1 MADLTVAELLSIPDP
16 DVAAFN
22 PVNGV
27 RRSMRNVK
35 SKVPQPEYIDYE
47 APKAEDLTE
56 IHYPIATEAN
66 TIPAKRLRSAIDL
79 RVKPDISGRTEAP
92 EPLTAV
98 ESGVM
103 SLESPLKKPKLTDTP
118 TSSSTQTE
126 SNAEVHEDEAMAGES
141 EQQFVPTE
149 LETVGAPKTPQP
161 KISPPF
167 LASPPLTDEYQTP
180 SPKKRGIIAAK
191 RSKGTSKKIVIAK
204 SVKAAYDTVDPVNA
218 STVVR
223 GPSHEKPLV
232 WAEVCLA

>member
-22 PVNGV
+22 PANGV

-35 SKVPQPEYIDYE
+35 SKVPQPEFVDHE

-56 IHYPIATEAN
+56 VSYPIATGAK
-66 TIPAKRLRSAIDL
+66 TISAKRLRSAIDL
-79 RVKPDISGRTEAP
+79 RVRPDISGRTEAP
-92 EPLTAV
+92 ESLNPV
-98 ESGVM
+98 ESGVT
-103 SLESPLKKPKLTDTP
+103 SLESPLKKSKLADTP

-126 SNAEVHEDEAMAGES
+126 SNTEVHEDESMAGAS

-149 LETVGAPKTPQP
+149 LETVGALKTPQA

-167 LASPPLTDEYQTP
+167 PASPPLTDEYQTP

-191 RSKGTSKKIVIAK
+191 RSKGTLKKIVIAK
-204 SVKAAYDTVDPVNA
+204 SIKTAYDTVDPVNA
-218 STVVR
+218 SIVVR